1 MCGRFIGPKFTICA
15 LLVCLITCL
24 SLEAQLPTA
33 TILGTIKD
41 ATGAV
46 LPGVSLTVTSAETGQ
61 VRTTITAEDG
71 SYRVSALPVGGY
83 SIKAE
88 LTGFQTAVRN
98 GITLAVSQEAPINFT
113 LEIGSTQETISV
125 TADAPLVNITSASL
139 GGLVDEQ
146 KIADLPLN
154 GRNYVD
160 LTLLQPGVTE
170 HKGESK
176 ATGISGTWFSVNGAP
191 TRSNNFL
198 LDGAIMQNVYGGNPS
213 SITNN
218 TLGVEGIREYRIV
231 TSFFP
236 AEYGTTMG
244 SQMVIV
250 TKSGTNNFHGSLFE
264 YLRNSALDA
273 RNFFDTAAS
282 AGTHLDGTPRRL
294 PQFQKNN
301 FGGSIGG
308 PIRKDKT
315 FVFGVYEGIRQRLG
329 VTQVHNVPAS
339 GCRGPAGATITN
351 TACPQLGPTVPSVTI
366 APVIAPLLA
375 IFPEANAPNNV
386 FNYAFNSHT
395 REDYA
400 QGRVDQTFS
409 ANDSF
414 FGRYTITDARS
425 VKPAAY
431 ANLGF
436 GTVDTTRNQYTT
448 LSETHIFSPTFLNT
462 SRISYSRTHS
472 ASVARDSN
480 YIGPQ
485 YSFVPGAPIG
495 GVSVG
500 GITGYGTSSDV
511 LATQNIFSLSDDVF
525 LTRGK
530 HSLKLGTL
538 INRYEQWTRS
548 TVRYVGSVSFS
559 NVANFLRGIATS
571 YNAATPGSIQERT
584 YQFYTMA
591 FYAQDDVR
599 LTSRLTLNL
608 GLRYEPM
615 TQIEETKG
623 RGAAFR
629 DVTKDNATTLG
640 PPFRNPTKKNWSP
653 RVGLAWDVQ
662 GDGKTAVRAGFG
674 LLYDLGN
681 LGSTAFVGSTA
692 TPPFSSSSQVDNPPT
707 FSLPLTFPASS
718 VGRSPRLVDYY
729 IKQPHLLQYNV
740 AIERETPWNTAVAIA
755 YAGSRGINL
764 VRTVEGNP
772 TVPQILSDGREFWP
786 ASPCLP
792 LPSPQVNCVQRLNP
806 NWANIE
812 FKTSGGNSWYNA
824 MQVGF
829 QKRLSNGLQFQNSY
843 TWSKMLDITQ
853 GQLGA
858 DSQTSGVFGTDT
870 LRTRTDKGPAD
881 FDVTHVYRFN
891 AIYYLPGINSGGLVG
906 KMFGGWWISGIY
918 SLTGGY
924 PFPVS
929 VNSNRS
935 RSGVNGNN
943 SDRAD
948 ILPGRDNSNVTR
960 GGSSGCTL
968 SNGTVIAPGTPL
980 GTPNLYFD
988 PCAFG
993 LQAPGFLGNSARNM
1007 FRGPGFSNVDFSL
1020 VKDTVLPQLGEEAK
1034 LQFRVEVFNLLNHPN
1049 FGIPNRTVFAGTET
1063 SATPLPLPTAGQI
1076 TTTSGTARQIQFAL
1090 KFLF

>member
-1 MCGRFIGPKFTICA
+1 MMTGAIERRRSFIVTPPRQFIRQHLLNVNKSWYSPVKIAENINRNACIDESLIMAGHVSGGGCMVRKLIGIKFAICS
-15 LLVCLITCL
+15 LLLHLLIA
-24 SLEAQLPTA
+24 SSAEAQLPTA

-46 LPGVSLTVTSAETGQ
+46 LPGVNVTVTHVETGQ

-71 SYRVSALPVGGY
+71 SYRLAALSVGNY
-83 SIKAE
+83 QVKAE

-113 LEIGSTQETISV
+113 LEVGSTQETISV

-139 GGLVDEQ
+139 GGLVDQQ

-170 HKGESK
+170 HKGESR

-250 TKSGTNNFHGSLFE
+250 TKSVTNNFHGSLFE

-282 AGTHLDGTPRRL
+282 AGTHIDGTPRRL

-329 VTQVHNVPAS
+329 VTQVHNVLAP
-339 GCRGPAGATITN
+339 GCHGPSGATITN
-351 TACPQLGPTVPSVTI
+351 TACPQLGPTVPSVTV

-375 IFPEANAPNNV
+375 IFPEANAPGNV
-386 FNYAFNSHT
+386 FNYAFNSPT

-400 QGRVDQTFS
+400 QGRVDQTLS
-409 ANDSF
+409 ANDSL

-425 VKPAAY
+425 VKPTAY

-448 LSETHIFSPTFLNT
+448 LSQTHIFSPTLLNT

-500 GITGYGTSSDV
+500 GITGYGTASDV

-525 LTRGK
+525 FTQGK
-530 HSLKLGTL
+530 HSLKFGTL

-571 YNAATPGSIQERT
+571 YNAATPGSVQERT
-584 YQFYTMA
+584 YQFYTVGL
-591 FYAQDDVR
+591 YAQDDLR
-599 LTSRLTLNL
+599 LTSRLTFNL

-615 TQIEETKG
+615 TQITE
-623 RGAAFR
+623 
-629 DVTKDNATTLG
+629 
-640 PPFRNPTKKNWSP
+640 
-653 RVGLAWDVQ
+653 
-662 GDGKTAVRAGFG
+662 
-674 LLYDLGN
+674 
-681 LGSTAFVGSTA
+681 
-692 TPPFSSSSQVDNPPT
+692 
-707 FSLPLTFPASS
+707 
-718 VGRSPRLVDYY
+718 
-729 IKQPHLLQYNV
+729 IK
-740 AIERETPWNTAVAIA
+740 
-755 YAGSRGINL
+755 
-764 VRTVEGNP
+764 
-772 TVPQILSDGREFWP
+772 
-786 ASPCLP
+786 
-792 LPSPQVNCVQRLNP
+792 
-806 NWANIE
+806 
-812 FKTSGGNSWYNA
+812 
-824 MQVGF
+824 
-829 QKRLSNGLQFQNSY
+829 
-843 TWSKMLDITQ
+843 
-853 GQLGA
+853 
-858 DSQTSGVFGTDT
+858 
-870 LRTRTDKGPAD
+870 
-881 FDVTHVYRFN
+881 
-891 AIYYLPGINSGGLVG
+891 
-906 KMFGGWWISGIY
+906 
-918 SLTGGY
+918 
-924 PFPVS
+924 
-929 VNSNRS
+929 
-935 RSGVNGNN
+935 
-943 SDRAD
+943 
-948 ILPGRDNSNVTR
+948 
-960 GGSSGCTL
+960 
-968 SNGTVIAPGTPL
+968 
-980 GTPNLYFD
+980 
-988 PCAFG
+988 
-993 LQAPGFLGNSARNM
+993 
-1007 FRGPGFSNVDFSL
+1007 
-1020 VKDTVLPQLGEEAK
+1020 
-1034 LQFRVEVFNLLNHPN
+1034 
-1049 FGIPNRTVFAGTET
+1049 
-1063 SATPLPLPTAGQI
+1063 
-1076 TTTSGTARQIQFAL
+1076 
-1090 KFLF
+1090 